1 MEINLYLANLEK
13 EINDIKYVIELCEE
27 TNNLDKIKTLEY
39 FLKEMESN
47 FNEPKFIKEKFIPEL
62 SKIKGYK
69 GVIIFESSVGNYFNV
84 DILIDKIN
92 TKTEN
97 KIQKDYEIFGKE
109 SDLIF
114 GINIHE
120 YDSYDFDE
128 WENYDCL
135 KCLVDE

>member
-13 EINDIKYVIELCEE
+13 EINDIKDVIELCEE

-47 FNEPKFIKEKFIPEL
+47 FSEPKFIKEKFIPEL
-62 SKIKGYK
+62 IKIKGYK
-69 GVIIFESSVGNYFNV
+69 GIIIFESSVGNYFNV

-97 KIQKDYEIFGKE
+97 KIQKVYERFCKE
-109 SDLIF
+109 SDLTF

-120 YDSYDFDE
+120 YDSYDFNE
-128 WENYDCL
+128 WEDYDCL
-135 KCLVDE
+135 KCFVD